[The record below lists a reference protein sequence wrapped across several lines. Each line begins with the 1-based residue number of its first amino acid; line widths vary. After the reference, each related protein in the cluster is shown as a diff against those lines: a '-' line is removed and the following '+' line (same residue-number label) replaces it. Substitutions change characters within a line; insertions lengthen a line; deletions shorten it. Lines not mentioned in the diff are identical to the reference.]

1 MWANVGPAPGFRAQN
16 PVNRLF
22 PHTRLAAYRRFP
34 RTAFRE
40 RSGGAWKDGLGCHS
54 ATSKKAAKEAAVAA
68 GLAAV
73 GAVLEE
79 LRPGEKNR
87 GGRATK
93 AHDEE
98 AR

>member
-1 MWANVGPAPGFRAQN
+1 MHG
-16 PVNRLF
+16 
-22 PHTRLAAYRRFP
+22 
-34 RTAFRE
+34 RTA
-40 RSGGAWKDGLGCHS
+40 S
-54 ATSKKAAKEAAVAA
+54 AAFDANDPFSDIKKAAKEAAVAA

-73 GAVLEE
+73 GTVLEE
-79 LRPGEKNR
+79 LRPGEKNQ

>member
-1 MWANVGPAPGFRAQN
+1 MEGRP
-16 PVNRLF
+16 RL
-22 PHTRLAAYRRFP
+22 PSTRTTR
-34 RTAFRE
+34 
-40 RSGGAWKDGLGCHS
+40 S

-73 GAVLEE
+73 GTVLEE
-79 LRPGEKNR
+79 LRPGEKNQ